1 MRDIAPTSSP
11 VLQRTVF
18 YHTASDRPLQSISAC
33 LDGEVGQR
41 DLEAVACA
49 QVRQAEVAGLYTLG
63 GDLELVVA
71 AVVAFLPLQFLVVA
85 DQEGGLVVGFGEGGV
100 GAEGGVGGDGWGC
113 DC

>member
-1 MRDIAPTSSP
+1 
-11 VLQRTVF
+11 
-18 YHTASDRPLQSISAC
+18 
-33 LDGEVGQR
+33 
-41 DLEAVACA
+41 
-49 QVRQAEVAGLYTLG
+49 LYTLG

-100 GAEGGVGGDGWGC
+100 RAEGGVGGDGWGC